1 MDLCHKYIALTI
13 IGDSYHS
20 SYFLMS
26 ISKLALDASSQDYIN
41 KKSVTYPVLKLYF
54 GGVFMYLIGIDISK
68 YKHDCFIATGA
79 GILIKAFSFDN
90 NRLGFDLLLETLK
103 SLDQSQEIRI
113 GLESTGHYGSN
124 LKQFICASGYT
135 YLEFN
140 PYLTHMF
147 SKALSLRKTKT
158 DKVDAKTISSML
170 GSVDYKTLHTRFY
183 HINELKQ
190 LVRYRHVQMM
200 NRSKALIEMTNILDR
215 IFPEFKPFFNEKL
228 AGTAIFILKKFKSV
242 SRISKLSHKDYEVIR
257 SYSKGKISYVR
268 VQKLKSLAL
277 SSVGYETKSDLL
289 LLKHSIKH
297 YEDLSSTL
305 ECVDE
310 EIISLM
316 RDIPQTLTSIPGVNL
331 ISAAIIIAELGDFK
345 NFTNPAKIISFA
357 GLDTSVN
364 QSGTMETRG
373 HLVKRGSGLLR
384 MTLWQITFSSL
395 RLNPTLYDYYL
406 KKRSEG
412 KHHKVAMVHCA
423 RKLIR
428 TIFHLGVNQLTFDH
442 SQFK

>member
-1 MDLCHKYIALTI
+1 
-13 IGDSYHS
+13 
-20 SYFLMS
+20 
-26 ISKLALDASSQDYIN
+26 
-41 KKSVTYPVLKLYF
+41 
-54 GGVFMYLIGIDISK
+54 MYLIGIDISK
-68 YKHDCFIATGA
+68 YKHDCFIATEA
-79 GILIKAFSFDN
+79 GVSIKAFSFDN
-90 NRLGFDLLLETLK
+90 NKLGFDSFLETLK
-103 SLDQSQEIRI
+103 SLDQSKEIRI

-124 LKQFICASGYT
+124 LKQFITTSGYT

-170 GSVDYKTLHTRFY
+170 GSVDYKTLHTKFY

-200 NRSKALIEMTNILDR
+200 NRSRVLIEMTNILDR
-215 IFPEFKPFFNEKL
+215 IFPEFKPFFNERL
-228 AGTAIFILKKFKSV
+228 AGSAVFILKKFKS
-242 SRISKLSHKDYEVIR
+242 RAKISKLQNKDYETIR
-257 SYSKGKISYVR
+257 SYSKGKISYVKF
-268 VQKLKSLAL
+268 QKLKSLAS

-297 YEDLSSTL
+297 YQDLSDTL
-305 ECVDE
+305 ECIDE

-316 RDIPQTLTSIPGVNL
+316 SNMPQTLTSIPGVNL

-345 NFTNPAKIISFA
+345 NFINPAQIVSFA

-395 RLNPTLYDYYL
+395 RLNPTIYDYYL
-406 KKRSEG
+406 KKRLEG

-428 TIFHLGVNQLTFDH
+428 TIYHLGVNQLTFDH

>member
-1 MDLCHKYIALTI
+1 
-13 IGDSYHS
+13 
-20 SYFLMS
+20 
-26 ISKLALDASSQDYIN
+26 
-41 KKSVTYPVLKLYF
+41 
-54 GGVFMYLIGIDISK
+54 MYLIGIDISK
-68 YKHDCFIATGA
+68 YKHDCFIATEA
-79 GILIKAFSFDN
+79 GNQIKAFSFDN
-90 NRLGFDLLLETLK
+90 NRLGFDLFLETLK
-103 SLDQSQEIRI
+103 ALDQSEEIRI

-124 LKQFICASGYT
+124 LKQFITASGYT

-190 LVRYRHVQMM
+190 LVRYRHSQMV
-200 NRSKALIEMTNILDR
+200 NRSKTLIELTNILDR
-215 IFPEFKPFFNEKL
+215 IFPEYKPFFNERL
-228 AGTAIFILKKFKSV
+228 TSSAMFILKKFKSRT
-242 SRISKLSHKDYEVIR
+242 RISKLSTKNYESIR
-257 SYSKGKISYVR
+257 SYSKGKLSYVR
-268 VQKLKSLAL
+268 VQKLKSLAK
-277 SSVGYETKSDLL
+277 SSVGYETQSDLL

-297 YEDLSSTL
+297 FEDLTKMIESV
-305 ECVDE
+305 EH
-310 EIISLM
+310 EIIHLM
-316 RDIPQTLTSIPGVNL
+316 ENIDQTLTTIPGINI

-345 NFTNPAKIISFA
+345 NFTNSAQIVSFA

-384 MTLWQITFSSL
+384 MTFWQITFSSL
-395 RLNPTLYDYYL
+395 RLNPKLYDYYL
-406 KKRSEG
+406 KKRAEG
-412 KHHKVAMVHCA
+412 KHHKVTMVHCA

-428 TIFHLGVNQLTFDH
+428 TIYHLGFNQLTFDH
-442 SQFK
+442 SQFR

>member
-1 MDLCHKYIALTI
+1 
-13 IGDSYHS
+13 
-20 SYFLMS
+20 
-26 ISKLALDASSQDYIN
+26 
-41 KKSVTYPVLKLYF
+41 
-54 GGVFMYLIGIDISK
+54 MYLIGIDISK
-68 YKHDCFIATGA
+68 YKHDCFIATEA
-79 GILIKAFSFDN
+79 SIPIKAFSFDN

-124 LKQFICASGYT
+124 LKQFITTSGYT

-170 GSVDYKTLHTRFY
+170 GSIDYKTLHTRFY

-200 NRSKALIEMTNILDR
+200 NRSRALIEMTNILDR
-215 IFPEFKPFFNEKL
+215 IFPEFKPFFNERL

-257 SYSKGKISYVR
+257 SYSKGKITYAR
-268 VQKLKSLAL
+268 VQKLKSLAS

-289 LLKHSIKH
+289 LLKHTIKH
-297 YEDLSSTL
+297 YEELTETIES
-305 ECVDE
+305 VDG
-310 EIISLM
+310 EILSLM

-331 ISAAIIIAELGDFK
+331 ISAAIIIAELGDFN
-345 NFTNPAKIISFA
+345 NFTNPAQIVSFA

-406 KKRSEG
+406 KKRAEG
-412 KHHKVAMVHCA
+412 KHHKVSMVHCA

-428 TIFHLGVNQLTFDH
+428 TIFYLGVNQLTFDH

>member
-1 MDLCHKYIALTI
+1 
-13 IGDSYHS
+13 
-20 SYFLMS
+20 
-26 ISKLALDASSQDYIN
+26 
-41 KKSVTYPVLKLYF
+41 
-54 GGVFMYLIGIDISK
+54 MYLIGIDISK
-68 YKHDCFIATGA
+68 YKHDCFIATEA
-79 GILIKAFSFDN
+79 GVPIKAFNFEN
-90 NRLGFDLLLETLK
+90 NRLGFDSFLETLK
-103 SLDQSQEIRI
+103 LLDRSQEIRI

-124 LKQFICASGYT
+124 LKQFITASGYT

-170 GSVDYKTLHTRFY
+170 GSIDYKTLHTRFY

-190 LVRYRHVQMM
+190 LVRYRHIQMI
-200 NRSKALIEMTNILDR
+200 NRSKRLIELTNILDR
-215 IFPEFKPFFNEKL
+215 TFPEFKAFFNGKL
-228 AGTAIFILKKFKSV
+228 AGSALFILKKFKSRI
-242 SRISKLSHKDYEVIR
+242 RISKLSTKDYESIR
-257 SYSKGKISYVR
+257 SYSKGKLSYVR

-277 SSVGYETKSDLL
+277 SSVGYETQSDLL

-297 YEDLSSTL
+297 YEELSNTL
-305 ECVDE
+305 DSIDE
-310 EIISLM
+310 DILSIM
-316 RDIPQTLTSIPGVNL
+316 KDIPQTLTSIPGVNL
-331 ISAAIIIAELGDFK
+331 ISAAIIIAEIGDFK
-345 NFTNPAKIISFA
+345 NFTNPAQIISFA

-406 KKRSEG
+406 KKRQEG

-428 TIFHLGVNQLTFDH
+428 TIYYLGVNQLAFDH

>member
-1 MDLCHKYIALTI
+1 
-13 IGDSYHS
+13 
-20 SYFLMS
+20 
-26 ISKLALDASSQDYIN
+26 
-41 KKSVTYPVLKLYF
+41 
-54 GGVFMYLIGIDISK
+54 MYLIGIDISK
-68 YKHDCFIATGA
+68 YKHDCFIATEA
-79 GILIKAFSFDN
+79 GIPIKAFSFDN
-90 NRLGFDLLLETLK
+90 NRIGFDLFLETLK
-103 SLDQSQEIRI
+103 SLDQSKEIRI

-124 LKQFICASGYT
+124 LKQFITSNSYT

-200 NRSKALIEMTNILDR
+200 NRSRALIEMTNILDR
-215 IFPEFKPFFNEKL
+215 IFPEFKPFFNERL
-228 AGTAIFILKKFKSV
+228 AGTAIFILKKFKSRN
-242 SRISKLSHKDYEVIR
+242 RISKLQTKDYETIR
-257 SYSKGKISYVR
+257 IYSKGKITYVR
-268 VQKLKSLAL
+268 VQKLKSLAS

-289 LLKHSIKH
+289 LLKHLIKH
-297 YEDLSSTL
+297 YEDLTEMIESV
-305 ECVDE
+305 ED
-310 EIISLM
+310 EIITLM
-316 RDIPQTLTSIPGVNL
+316 DHIQQTLTSIPGVNL

-345 NFTNPAKIISFA
+345 NFTNPAQIISFA

-384 MTLWQITFSSL
+384 MTIWQITFSSL

>member
-1 MDLCHKYIALTI
+1 
-13 IGDSYHS
+13 
-20 SYFLMS
+20 
-26 ISKLALDASSQDYIN
+26 
-41 KKSVTYPVLKLYF
+41 
-54 GGVFMYLIGIDISK
+54 MYLIGIDISK
-68 YKHDCFIATGA
+68 YKHDCFIATEA
-79 GILIKAFSFDN
+79 GESIKAFSFDN
-90 NRLGFDLLLETLK
+90 NRLGFDTFLETLK
-103 SLDQSQEIRI
+103 SIDQSKEIRI

-190 LVRYRHVQMM
+190 LVRYRHSQMV
-200 NRSKALIEMTNILDR
+200 NRSKTLIELTNILDR
-215 IFPEFKPFFNEKL
+215 IFPEFKPFFNERL
-228 AGTAIFILKKFKSV
+228 AGSAIFILKRFKSRA
-242 SRISKLSHKDYEVIR
+242 RISKLSTKDYEAIR
-257 SYSKGKISYVR
+257 SYSKGKITYAR
-268 VQKLKSLAL
+268 IQKLKSLAA

-289 LLKHSIKH
+289 LLKHSITH
-297 YEDLSSTL
+297 YEDLTEVLDSV
-305 ECVDE
+305 EH
-310 EIISLM
+310 EIIHLM
-316 RDIPQTLTSIPGVNL
+316 ENIDQTLTTIPGINI

-345 NFTNPAKIISFA
+345 NFTNSAQIISFA

-395 RLNPTLYDYYL
+395 RLNPKLYDYYL
-406 KKRSEG
+406 KKRAEG
-412 KHHKVAMVHCA
+412 KHHKVTMVHCA
-423 RKLIR
+423 RKMIR
-428 TIFHLGVNQLTFDH
+428 VIYYLGVNQLTFDH
-442 SQFK
+442 SQFR

>member
-1 MDLCHKYIALTI
+1 
-13 IGDSYHS
+13 
-20 SYFLMS
+20 
-26 ISKLALDASSQDYIN
+26 
-41 KKSVTYPVLKLYF
+41 
-54 GGVFMYLIGIDISK
+54 MYLIGIDISK
-68 YKHDCFIATGA
+68 YKHDCFIATEA
-79 GILIKAFSFDN
+79 GVTIKAFSFEN
-90 NRLGFDLLLETLK
+90 NRLGFDLFLEVIR
-103 SLDQSQEIRI
+103 SLDQSKEIRI

-124 LKQFICASGYT
+124 LKRFITTSGYT

-200 NRSKALIEMTNILDR
+200 NRSKTLIELTNILDR
-215 IFPEFKPFFNEKL
+215 IFPEFKPFFNERF
-228 AGTAIFILKKFKSV
+228 AGSAIFILKKFKSRT
-242 SRISKLSHKDYEVIR
+242 RISKLSTKDYESIR
-257 SYSKGKISYVR
+257 SYSKGKLSYVR

-277 SSVGYETKSDLL
+277 SSVGYETQADLL

-297 YEDLSSTL
+297 HEELSNTL
-305 ECVDE
+305 DSIDE
-310 EIISLM
+310 AILSIM
-316 RDIPQTLTSIPGVNL
+316 KDIPQTLTSIPGVSV
-331 ISAAIIIAELGDFK
+331 ISAAIIIAELSDFK
-345 NFTNPAKIISFA
+345 NFTNPAQIVSFS

-384 MTLWQITFSSL
+384 MTIWQITFNSL
-395 RLNPTLYDYYL
+395 RLNPRLYDYYL
-406 KKRSEG
+406 KKRAEG
-412 KHHKVAMVHCA
+412 KHHKVALVHCA

-428 TIFHLGVNQLTFDH
+428 TIYYLGVNQLTFDH

>member
-1 MDLCHKYIALTI
+1 
-13 IGDSYHS
+13 
-20 SYFLMS
+20 MS
-26 ISKLALDASSQDYIN
+26 ISKLALDASSQDYMN
-41 KKSVTYPVLKLYF
+41 KKSVTYPVLKTLN

-68 YKHDCFIATGA
+68 YKHDCFIATEA
-79 GILIKAFSFDN
+79 GIPIKAFSFDN
-90 NRLGFDLLLETLK
+90 DRLGFDLFLETLT

-124 LKQFICASGYT
+124 LKQFITASGYT

-200 NRSKALIEMTNILDR
+200 NRSKALIEITNILDR
-215 IFPEFKPFFNEKL
+215 IFPEFKPFFNERL
-228 AGTAIFILKKFKSV
+228 SGTAIFILKKFKSRE
-242 SRISKLSHKDYEVIR
+242 RISKLSNKDYESIK

-289 LLKHSIKH
+289 LLKLAIKH
-297 YEDLSSTL
+297 YEDLSDTL

-345 NFTNPAKIISFA
+345 NFTNPAQVISFT

-395 RLNPTLYDYYL
+395 RLNPKLYDYYL
-406 KKRSEG
+406 KKRAEG
-412 KHHKVAMVHCA
+412 KHHKVALVHCA
-423 RKLIR
+423 RKMTR
-428 TIFHLGVNQLTFDH
+428 TIYYLGVNQLTFDH
-442 SQFK
+442 SLFK

>member
-1 MDLCHKYIALTI
+1 MDLCHRCIALTI
-13 IGDSYHS
+13 KGDSYHS

-54 GGVFMYLIGIDISK
+54 GGVFMYLIGLDISK
-68 YKHDCFIATGA
+68 YKHDCFIATEA
-79 GILIKAFSFDN
+79 GVPLKAFNFEN
-90 NRLGFDLLLETLK
+90 NRLGFDSFLKTLK
-103 SLDQSQEIRI
+103 SLDQSKEIRI
-113 GLESTGHYGSN
+113 GLESTGHYGAN
-124 LKQFICASGYT
+124 LKQFITTSGYT

-190 LVRYRHVQMM
+190 LVRYRHIQMV
-200 NRSKALIEMTNILDR
+200 NRSKTLIEMTNILDR
-215 IFPEFKPFFNEKL
+215 IFPEFKPFFNERL

-242 SRISKLSHKDYEVIR
+242 ARISKLSNKDYETIR

-268 VQKLKSLAL
+268 VQKLKLLAK
-277 SSVGYETKSDLL
+277 SSVGYETQSDLL

-297 YEDLSSTL
+297 YEDLSITL
-305 ECVDE
+305 DSIDE
-310 EIISLM
+310 EILSLM
-316 RDIPQTLTSIPGVNL
+316 KDIPQTLTSIPGVNL
-331 ISAAIIIAELGDFK
+331 ISAAMIIAELGDFK
-345 NFTNPAKIISFA
+345 NFTNPAQIVSFS

-364 QSGTMETRG
+364 QSGMMETRG

-384 MTLWQITFSSL
+384 MTLWQITFSGL
-395 RLNPTLYDYYL
+395 RLNPKLYDYYL
-406 KKRSEG
+406 KKRTEG
-412 KHHKVAMVHCA
+412 KHHKVAMVHCV
-423 RKLIR
+423 RKMIR
-428 TIFHLGVNQLTFDH
+428 VIYYLSVNQLTFDY
-442 SQFK
+442 SQFR

>member
-1 MDLCHKYIALTI
+1 VDLFHRCIALTI
-13 IGDSYHS
+13 KGDSHHS

-26 ISKLALDASSQDYIN
+26 ISKLALDASSQDYMN
-41 KKSVTYPVLKLYF
+41 KKSVTYPVLKLKR

-68 YKHDCFIATGA
+68 YKHDCFIATEA
-79 GILIKAFSFDN
+79 GIPIKAFSFDN

-124 LKQFICASGYT
+124 LKQFITTSGYT

-170 GSVDYKTLHTRFY
+170 GSVDYKTLHTKFY

-200 NRSKALIEMTNILDR
+200 NRSKALIEITNILDR
-215 IFPEFKPFFNEKL
+215 IFPEFKPFFNERL

-242 SRISKLSHKDYEVIR
+242 ARISKLSTKDYEAIR

-268 VQKLKSLAL
+268 VQKLKSLAS

-297 YEDLSSTL
+297 YEDLSDTL

-316 RDIPQTLTSIPGVNL
+316 KDIPQTLTSIPGVNL

-345 NFTNPAKIISFA
+345 NFTNPAQIISFA
-357 GLDTSVN
+357 GLDTSVS

-384 MTLWQITFSSL
+384 MTIWQITFSSL

-423 RKLIR
+423 RKMIR
-428 TIFHLGVNQLTFDH
+428 VIYYLGVNQLTFDH

>member
-1 MDLCHKYIALTI
+1 
-13 IGDSYHS
+13 
-20 SYFLMS
+20 
-26 ISKLALDASSQDYIN
+26 
-41 KKSVTYPVLKLYF
+41 
-54 GGVFMYLIGIDISK
+54 MYLIGIDISK
-68 YKHDCFIATGA
+68 YKHDCFIATEA
-79 GILIKAFSFDN
+79 GNQIKAFSFDN
-90 NRLGFDLLLETLK
+90 NRLGFDLFLETIK
-103 SLDQSQEIRI
+103 ALDQSKEIRI

-124 LKQFICASGYT
+124 LKQFITASGYT

-170 GSVDYKTLHTRFY
+170 GSVDYKTLHTKFY

-190 LVRYRHVQMM
+190 LVRYRHSQMV
-200 NRSKALIEMTNILDR
+200 NRSKTLIELTNILDR
-215 IFPEFKPFFNEKL
+215 IFPEFKPFFTERL
-228 AGTAIFILKKFKSV
+228 TGSAMFILKKFKSRT
-242 SRISKLSHKDYEVIR
+242 RISKLSTKDYESIR
-257 SYSKGKISYVR
+257 SYSKGKLSYVR
-268 VQKLKSLAL
+268 VQKLKSLAK
-277 SSVGYETKSDLL
+277 SSVGYETQSDLL

-297 YEDLSSTL
+297 FEDLTKMIESV
-305 ECVDE
+305 EH
-310 EIISLM
+310 EIIHLM
-316 RDIPQTLTSIPGVNL
+316 ENIDQTLTTIPGLNI

-345 NFTNPAKIISFA
+345 NFTNSAQIVSFA

-384 MTLWQITFSSL
+384 MTFWQITFSSL
-395 RLNPTLYDYYL
+395 RLNPKLYDYYL
-406 KKRSEG
+406 KKRAEG
-412 KHHKVAMVHCA
+412 KHHKVAMVHSA

-428 TIFHLGVNQLTFDH
+428 TIYYLAVNQLTFDH

>member
-1 MDLCHKYIALTI
+1 
-13 IGDSYHS
+13 
-20 SYFLMS
+20 MS

-41 KKSVTYPVLKLYF
+41 KKSVTYPVLNYL

-68 YKHDCFIATGA
+68 YKHDCFIATESGVP
-79 GILIKAFSFDN
+79 IKAFSFEN
-90 NRLGFDLLLETLK
+90 NRLGFDLFLK
-103 SLDQSQEIRI
+103 DLRFLDQSKEIRI

-124 LKQFICASGYT
+124 LKQFITTSGYT

-170 GSVDYKTLHTRFY
+170 GSVDYKTLHTKFY

-190 LVRYRHVQMM
+190 LVRYRQVQMM
-200 NRSKALIEMTNILDR
+200 NRSKTLIELTNILDR
-215 IFPEFKPFFNEKL
+215 IFPEFKPFFNERL
-228 AGTAIFILKKFKSV
+228 AGSALFILKKFKSRT
-242 SRISKLSHKDYEVIR
+242 RISKFSTKDYESIR
-257 SYSKGKISYVR
+257 SYSKGKLSYVR

-277 SSVGYETKSDLL
+277 SSVGYETQSDLL
-289 LLKHSIKH
+289 LLKHTIKH
-297 YEDLSSTL
+297 YEELSNTL
-305 ECVDE
+305 DTIDE
-310 EIISLM
+310 EILSIM
-316 RDIPQTLTSIPGVNL
+316 KDIPQTLTTIPGVSD

-345 NFTNPAKIISFA
+345 NFTNPSQIVSFS

-395 RLNPTLYDYYL
+395 KLNPKLYDYYL
-406 KKRSEG
+406 KKRAEG
-412 KHHKVAMVHCA
+412 KHHKVALVHCA

-428 TIFHLGVNQLTFDH
+428 TIYYLGFNQVPFDH
-442 SQFK
+442 SLFK

>member
-1 MDLCHKYIALTI
+1 
-13 IGDSYHS
+13 
-20 SYFLMS
+20 
-26 ISKLALDASSQDYIN
+26 
-41 KKSVTYPVLKLYF
+41 
-54 GGVFMYLIGIDISK
+54 MYLIGIDISK
-68 YKHDCFIATGA
+68 YKHDCFIATEA
-79 GILIKAFSFDN
+79 GVPIKAFSFEN
-90 NRLGFDLLLETLK
+90 NRLGFDLFLK
-103 SLDQSQEIRI
+103 DLRFLDQSKEIRI

-124 LKQFICASGYT
+124 LKQFITTSGYT

-170 GSVDYKTLHTRFY
+170 GSIDYKTLHTKFY

-200 NRSKALIEMTNILDR
+200 NRSKTLIELTNILDR
-215 IFPEFKPFFNEKL
+215 IFPEFKPFFNERL
-228 AGTAIFILKKFKSV
+228 AGSALFILKKFKSRT
-242 SRISKLSHKDYEVIR
+242 RISKFSTKDYESIR
-257 SYSKGKISYVR
+257 SYSKGKLSYVR

-277 SSVGYETKSDLL
+277 SSVGYETQSDLL
-289 LLKHSIKH
+289 LLKHTIKH
-297 YEDLSSTL
+297 YEELSNTL
-305 ECVDE
+305 DTIDE
-310 EIISLM
+310 EILSIM
-316 RDIPQTLTSIPGVNL
+316 KDIPQTLTTIPGVSV

-345 NFTNPAKIISFA
+345 NFTNPSQIVSFS

-395 RLNPTLYDYYL
+395 KLNPKLYDYYL
-406 KKRSEG
+406 KKRAEG
-412 KHHKVAMVHCA
+412 KHHKVALVHCA

-428 TIFHLGVNQLTFDH
+428 TIYYLGFNQVPFDH
-442 SQFK
+442 SLFK

>member
-1 MDLCHKYIALTI
+1 
-13 IGDSYHS
+13 
-20 SYFLMS
+20 
-26 ISKLALDASSQDYIN
+26 
-41 KKSVTYPVLKLYF
+41 
-54 GGVFMYLIGIDISK
+54 MYLIGIDISK
-68 YKHDCFIATGA
+68 YKHDCFIATEA
-79 GILIKAFSFDN
+79 GVSIKAFSFDN
-90 NRLGFDLLLETLK
+90 NKLGFDSFLETLK
-103 SLDQSQEIRI
+103 SLDQSKEIRI

-124 LKQFICASGYT
+124 LKQFITTSGYT

-170 GSVDYKTLHTRFY
+170 GSVDYKTLHTKFY

-200 NRSKALIEMTNILDR
+200 NRSRVLIEMTNILDR
-215 IFPEFKPFFNEKL
+215 IFPEFKPFFNERL
-228 AGTAIFILKKFKSV
+228 AGSAVFILKKFKS
-242 SRISKLSHKDYEVIR
+242 RAKISKLQNKDYETIR
-257 SYSKGKISYVR
+257 SYSKGKISYVKF
-268 VQKLKSLAL
+268 QKLKSLAS

-297 YEDLSSTL
+297 YQDLSDTL
-305 ECVDE
+305 ECIDE

-316 RDIPQTLTSIPGVNL
+316 SNMPQTLTSIPGVNL

-345 NFTNPAKIISFA
+345 NFINPAQIVSFA

-364 QSGTMETRG
+364 QSGTMETKG

-395 RLNPTLYDYYL
+395 RLNPTIYDYYL
-406 KKRSEG
+406 KKRLEG

-428 TIFHLGVNQLTFDH
+428 TIYHLGVNQLTFDH

>member
-1 MDLCHKYIALTI
+1 
-13 IGDSYHS
+13 
-20 SYFLMS
+20 
-26 ISKLALDASSQDYIN
+26 
-41 KKSVTYPVLKLYF
+41 
-54 GGVFMYLIGIDISK
+54 MYLIGIDISK
-68 YKHDCFIATGA
+68 YKHDCFIATEA
-79 GILIKAFSFDN
+79 GESIKAFSFDN
-90 NRLGFDLLLETLK
+90 NRLGFDLFLETLK
-103 SLDQSQEIRI
+103 ALDQSKEIRI

-124 LKQFICASGYT
+124 LKQFITASGYT

-170 GSVDYKTLHTRFY
+170 GSVDYKTLHTKFY

-190 LVRYRHVQMM
+190 LVRYRHSQMV
-200 NRSKALIEMTNILDR
+200 NRSKTLIELTNILDR
-215 IFPEFKPFFNEKL
+215 IFPEFKPFFNERL
-228 AGTAIFILKKFKSV
+228 TGSAMFILKKFKSRT
-242 SRISKLSHKDYEVIR
+242 RISKLSTKDYESIR
-257 SYSKGKISYVR
+257 SYSKGKLSYVR
-268 VQKLKSLAL
+268 VQKLKSLAK
-277 SSVGYETKSDLL
+277 SSVGYETQSDLL

-297 YEDLSSTL
+297 FEDLTKMIESV
-305 ECVDE
+305 EH
-310 EIISLM
+310 EIIHLM
-316 RDIPQTLTSIPGVNL
+316 ENIDQTLTTIPGLNI

-345 NFTNPAKIISFA
+345 NFTNSAQIVSFA

-384 MTLWQITFSSL
+384 MTLWQITFAGL
-395 RLNPTLYDYYL
+395 RLNPKLYDYYL
-406 KKRSEG
+406 KKRAEG
-412 KHHKVAMVHCA
+412 KHHKVAMVHSA

-428 TIFHLGVNQLTFDH
+428 TIYYLAVNQLTFDH

>member
-1 MDLCHKYIALTI
+1 
-13 IGDSYHS
+13 
-20 SYFLMS
+20 MS
-26 ISKLALDASSQDYIN
+26 ISKLALDASSQDYMN
-41 KKSVTYPVLKLYF
+41 KKSVTYPVLKTLN

-68 YKHDCFIATGA
+68 YKHDCFIATEA
-79 GILIKAFSFDN
+79 GIPIKAFSFDN
-90 NRLGFDLLLETLK
+90 DRLGFDLFLETLT

-124 LKQFICASGYT
+124 LKQFMCASGYT

-200 NRSKALIEMTNILDR
+200 NRSKVLIEITNILDR
-215 IFPEFKPFFNEKL
+215 IFPEFKPFFNERL
-228 AGTAIFILKKFKSV
+228 SGTAIFILKKFKSRA
-242 SRISKLSHKDYEVIR
+242 RISKLSNKDYESIK

-289 LLKHSIKH
+289 LLKLAIKH
-297 YEDLSSTL
+297 YEDLSDTL

-310 EIISLM
+310 EIISFM

-345 NFTNPAKIISFA
+345 NFTNPAQVISFA

-395 RLNPTLYDYYL
+395 RLNPKLYDYYL
-406 KKRSEG
+406 KKRAEG

-428 TIFHLGVNQLTFDH
+428 TLYYLGVNQLTFDH
-442 SQFK
+442 SLFK

>member
-1 MDLCHKYIALTI
+1 
-13 IGDSYHS
+13 
-20 SYFLMS
+20 
-26 ISKLALDASSQDYIN
+26 
-41 KKSVTYPVLKLYF
+41 
-54 GGVFMYLIGIDISK
+54 MYLIGIDISK
-68 YKHDCFIATGA
+68 YKHDCFIATEA
-79 GILIKAFSFDN
+79 GIPIKAFSFDN

-124 LKQFICASGYT
+124 LKQFITTSGYT

-170 GSVDYKTLHTRFY
+170 GSVDYKTLHTKFY

-200 NRSKALIEMTNILDR
+200 NRSKALIEITNILDR
-215 IFPEFKPFFNEKL
+215 IFPEFKPFFNERL

-242 SRISKLSHKDYEVIR
+242 ARISKLSTKDYEAIR

-268 VQKLKSLAL
+268 VQKLKSLAS

-297 YEDLSSTL
+297 YEDLSDTL

-316 RDIPQTLTSIPGVNL
+316 KDIPQTLTSIPGVNL

-345 NFTNPAKIISFA
+345 NFTNPAQIISFA
-357 GLDTSVN
+357 GLDTSVS

-384 MTLWQITFSSL
+384 MTIWQITFSSL

-423 RKLIR
+423 RKMIR
-428 TIFHLGVNQLTFDH
+428 VIYYLGVNQLTFDH

>member
-1 MDLCHKYIALTI
+1 
-13 IGDSYHS
+13 
-20 SYFLMS
+20 
-26 ISKLALDASSQDYIN
+26 
-41 KKSVTYPVLKLYF
+41 
-54 GGVFMYLIGIDISK
+54 MYLIGIDISK
-68 YKHDCFIATGA
+68 YKHDCFIATEA
-79 GILIKAFSFDN
+79 GIPIKAFSFDN

-113 GLESTGHYGSN
+113 GLESTGQYGSN
-124 LKQFICASGYT
+124 LKQFITTSGYT

-170 GSVDYKTLHTRFY
+170 GSVDYKTLHTKFY

-200 NRSKALIEMTNILDR
+200 NRSKALIEITNILDR
-215 IFPEFKPFFNEKL
+215 IFPEFKPFFNERL

-242 SRISKLSHKDYEVIR
+242 ARISKLSTKDYEAIR

-268 VQKLKSLAL
+268 VQKLKSLAS

-297 YEDLSSTL
+297 YEDLSDTL

-316 RDIPQTLTSIPGVNL
+316 KDIPQTLTSIPGVNL

-345 NFTNPAKIISFA
+345 NFTNPAQIISFA
-357 GLDTSVN
+357 GLDTSVS

-384 MTLWQITFSSL
+384 MTIWQITFSSL

-423 RKLIR
+423 RKMIR
-428 TIFHLGVNQLTFDH
+428 VIYYLGVNQLTFDH

>member
-1 MDLCHKYIALTI
+1 
-13 IGDSYHS
+13 
-20 SYFLMS
+20 
-26 ISKLALDASSQDYIN
+26 
-41 KKSVTYPVLKLYF
+41 
-54 GGVFMYLIGIDISK
+54 
-68 YKHDCFIATGA
+68 
-79 GILIKAFSFDN
+79 
-90 NRLGFDLLLETLK
+90 
-103 SLDQSQEIRI
+103 
-113 GLESTGHYGSN
+113 
-124 LKQFICASGYT
+124 
-135 YLEFN
+135 
-140 PYLTHMF
+140 

-170 GSVDYKTLHTRFY
+170 GSVDYKTLHTKFY

-200 NRSKALIEMTNILDR
+200 NRSKALIEITNILDR
-215 IFPEFKPFFNEKL
+215 IFPEFKPFFNERL

-242 SRISKLSHKDYEVIR
+242 ARISKLSTKDYEAIR

-268 VQKLKSLAL
+268 VQKLKSLAS

-297 YEDLSSTL
+297 YEDLSDTL

-316 RDIPQTLTSIPGVNL
+316 KDIPQTLTSIPGVNL

-345 NFTNPAKIISFA
+345 NFTNPAQIISFA
-357 GLDTSVN
+357 GLDTSVS

-384 MTLWQITFSSL
+384 MTIWQITFSSL

-423 RKLIR
+423 RKMIR
-428 TIFHLGVNQLTFDH
+428 VIYYLGVNQLTFDH